1 MSIVFYNSSTCGY
14 HFIMKKLAN
23 QLERRFKCL
32 GENRANCKT
41 FSVPIEKE
49 VTKIDKNGN
58 ESVVTISYETNFID
72 GASLMKTPLS
82 NLSNNLTEGIHKI
95 KCKDFEF
102 KI

>member
-1 MSIVFYNSSTCGY
+1 
-14 HFIMKKLAN
+14 MKKLAN
-23 QLERRFKCL
+23 QLQGKFKCL
-32 GENRANCKT
+32 GEDRANCKT

-72 GASLMKTPLS
+72 GASFMKTPLS

-95 KCKDFEF
+95 KCKDFHWKF
-102 KI
+102 NKMYILQ

>member
-1 MSIVFYNSSTCGY
+1 MSIAFYSSSNCDY

-23 QLERRFKCL
+23 KLEGRFKCL
-32 GENRANCKT
+32 VENTANCKT
-41 FSVPIEKE
+41 FSIPIEKE

-72 GASLMKTPLS
+72 GASFMKTPLS

-95 KCKDFEF
+95 KCKDFEL